1 MPDGPI
7 DQDTPEE
14 QIAALVDAVILDPAH
29 RDRLV
34 ELLPEQTSL
43 YAGRGTNAT
52 TRIRGYLLAAFERVG
67 LPDAALPY
75 VLEELESGRDAYLVA
90 AAAKALRGLE
100 RPTSSVVAFLLKAIA
115 NIRYLDDAVSFDC
128 YRPQWPMP
136 SHTTA
141 MEEIIKT
148 CAWLGMS
155 ARPALPALQALYQDR
170 HAVNAP
176 TRAILE
182 AILAGSGAADTHCC
196 AAPAGLDPAVQPP
209 PRTVSVHRRD
219 RTVPVSVGFED
230 QDGLRLTYE
239 EFFLGRPSVVVF
251 FYTRCDNPNKCSLT
265 ISKLAQLHAARR
277 DGGLDG
283 RVRTAA
289 ITYDPGYDLP
299 PRLTAYGRNRGVAF
313 GSDDRFL
320 RTTTGFDVL
329 GDYFEL
335 GVNYGPTLVNR
346 HRTELFVLDR
356 DGRVAATFAR
366 LQWDVP
372 EVLNCARALAIAVSG
387 SVAGEAGD
395 DG

>member
-1 MPDGPI
+1 MVPDHPI

-14 QIAALVDAVILDPAH
+14 QIAALVDAVTRDPRY

-34 ELLPEQTSL
+34 ELLPEQTPV

-52 TRIRGYLLAAFERVG
+52 TRIRGYILAAFERVG

-75 VLEELESGRDAYLVA
+75 VLEELESGQDAYLVA

-100 RPTSSVVAFLLKAIA
+100 RPASSVVAFLLKAIA
-115 NIRYLDDAVSFDC
+115 NIRYLDDAVSFDR

-148 CAWLGMS
+148 CAWLGTL
-155 ARPALPALQALYQDR
+155 ARPALPVLQALYQDR
-170 HAVNAP
+170 HAVTAP
-176 TRAILE
+176 ARAILE
-182 AILAGSGAADTHCC
+182 AILAEPGAADTHCC
-196 AAPAGLDPAVQPP
+196 AGPDPAAQPS
-209 PRTVSVHRRD
+209 PRTVSAHRRD
-219 RTVPVSVGFED
+219 RAVPVGVELED
-230 QDGLRLTYE
+230 QDGRRLTYG
-239 EFFLGRPSVVVF
+239 EFFVGRPSVVVF

-265 ISKLAQLHAARR
+265 VAKLARLHAARR

-283 RVRTAA
+283 RIRTAA

-299 PRLTAYGRNRGVAF
+299 SRLLAYGRSRGVVF
-313 GSDDRFL
+313 SPDDRFL

-329 GDYFEL
+329 GGYFEL
-335 GVNYGPTLVNR
+335 GVNYGPALVNR
-346 HRTELFVLDR
+346 HRIELFVLDR
-356 DGRVAATFAR
+356 DGRIAATFAR

-372 EVLNCARALAIAVSG
+372 EVLDCARALVDAVSG
-387 SVAGEAGD
+387 SRVGGEAGD

>member
-1 MPDGPI
+1 MLPNDPI
-7 DQDTPEE
+7 DQNTPEE
-14 QIAALVDAVILDPAH
+14 RIAALIDVIIQNPRH
-29 RDRLV
+29 RDQLV
-34 ELLPEQTSL
+34 ELLPEQSPL

-52 TRIRGYLLAAFERVG
+52 TRIRGYILAAFERVG

-100 RPTSSVVAFLLKAIA
+100 RPTSSVVVFLLKAIA
-115 NIRYLDDAVSFDC
+115 NIQYRDDAVSFDC

-148 CAWLGMS
+148 CAWLGTL
-155 ARPALPALQALYQDR
+155 ARPALPALQALSQDR
-170 HAVNAP
+170 HAVPAP
-176 TRAILE
+176 AREILE
-182 AILAGSGAADTHCC
+182 AILTGSGAADTHCC
-196 AAPAGLDPAVQPP
+196 AAPVDPDAAVQPLSL
-209 PRTVSVHRRD
+209 TVSTHRRD
-219 RTVPVSVGFED
+219 RAIPVDVELED
-230 QDGLRLTYE
+230 QGGRRLTFG
-239 EFFLGRPSVVVF
+239 EFFVGRPSIVVF

-265 ISKLAQLHAARR
+265 ISKLARLHAARR
-277 DGGLDG
+277 AGGLDG

-299 PRLTAYGRNRGVAF
+299 SRLSAYGRNRGVVF
-313 GSDDRFL
+313 GAEDRFL
-320 RTTTGFDVL
+320 RTTAGLAVL

-335 GVNYGPTLVNR
+335 GVNFGPALVNR

-372 EVLNCARALAIAVSG
+372 EVLEHARALADAVSG
-387 SVAGEAGD
+387 
-395 DG
+395 

>member
-1 MPDGPI
+1 MLPNDPI
-7 DQDTPEE
+7 DQNTPEE
-14 QIAALVDAVILDPAH
+14 RIAALVDVIIQNPQH
-29 RDRLV
+29 REQLV
-34 ELLPEQTSL
+34 ELLPEQSPL

-52 TRIRGYLLAAFERVG
+52 TRIRGYILAAFERVG

-100 RPTSSVVAFLLKAIA
+100 RPTSSVVVFLLKAVA
-115 NIRYLDDAVSFDC
+115 NIQYRDDAVSFDC

-148 CAWLGMS
+148 CAWLGTL
-155 ARPALPALQALYQDR
+155 ARPALPALHALSQDR
-170 HAVNAP
+170 HAVPAP
-176 TRAILE
+176 AREILE
-182 AILAGSGAADTHCC
+182 AILTGSGAADTHCC
-196 AAPAGLDPAVQPP
+196 AAPIDPDAAVQPLP
-209 PRTVSVHRRD
+209 FTVSTHRRD
-219 RTVPVSVGFED
+219 RAIPVDVELED
-230 QDGLRLTYE
+230 QDVRRLTFG
-239 EFFLGRPSVVVF
+239 EFFVGRPSVVVF

-265 ISKLAQLHAARR
+265 ISKLARLHAARR
-277 DGGLDG
+277 GGGLDG

-299 PRLTAYGRNRGVAF
+299 ARLSAYGRNRGVVF
-313 GSDDRFL
+313 GADDRFL
-320 RTTTGFDVL
+320 RTTAGLDVL

-335 GVNYGPTLVNR
+335 GVNFGPALVNR

-372 EVLNCARALAIAVSG
+372 EVLEHARALADAVSSG
-387 SVAGEAGD
+387 
-395 DG
+395 